1 MEGHGFC
8 RGRTNLGPHSTA
20 LPTLGLII
28 DIICKEVINALGKMG
43 KGVYIVRVGVGG
55 GQGRAYREGDL

>member
-8 RGRTNLGPHSTA
+8 RGRTNLGLPSTA
-20 LPTLGLII
+20 LLTLGLIVDTI
-28 DIICKEVINALGKMG
+28 RKKVINALEKIG

-55 GQGRAYREGDL
+55 WAREGLPRK

>member
-8 RGRTNLGPHSTA
+8 RGRTNLGPLSTA
-20 LPTLGLII
+20 LPTLGLIV
-28 DIICKEVINALGKMG
+28 DTMCKKVINALEKIG

-55 GQGRAYREGDL
+55 WAREGLLRR